1 MKNFIITLFIF
12 IISLNAHICI
22 ALEEQKDTKMNPEY
36 KVLHCNNAGIGCI
49 VRNNVLK
56 YGLSDNNGNIL
67 LQFEFSN
74 ISIAKDG
81 SSNFI
86 LVKNTKTGIAD
97 ANGKIVIPCDYLRIT
112 QFENTDK
119 YTIQPSWDNNI
130 GLADMKTGHIN
141 IEPVYQRIYR
151 MTNGAYLVEKDDKQ
165 GIFNNDYKLI
175 VPPEYSFIMLFPGN
189 KYYRLHKEVTFTNAE
204 GLPQNQDKY
213 GIADTKGNLVVP
225 VDCSWIDKNLSSYKQ
240 NVIKNGKNY
249 VFDAKNGKL
258 EQK

>member
-22 ALEEQKDTKMNPEY
+22 AHEEQKDTKMNPEY

-67 LQFEFSN
+67 LPFEFSN

-86 LVKNTKTGIAD
+86 LVKNTKT
-97 ANGKIVIPCDYLRIT
+97 
-112 QFENTDK
+112 
-119 YTIQPSWDNNI
+119 
-130 GLADMKTGHIN
+130 
-141 IEPVYQRIYR
+141 
-151 MTNGAYLVEKDDKQ
+151 
-165 GIFNNDYKLI
+165 
-175 VPPEYSFIMLFPGN
+175 
-189 KYYRLHKEVTFTNAE
+189 
-204 GLPQNQDKY
+204 